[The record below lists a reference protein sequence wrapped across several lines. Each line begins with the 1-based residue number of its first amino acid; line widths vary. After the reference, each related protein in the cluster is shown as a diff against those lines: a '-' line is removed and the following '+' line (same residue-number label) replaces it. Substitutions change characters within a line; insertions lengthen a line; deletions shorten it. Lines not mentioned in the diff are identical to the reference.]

1 MQRSPLLSH
10 GAGRINPRADVKR
23 GFHLYVLLGRG
34 TSAGRRGLMAAQSLD
49 LRTRVLIAVTRS
61 YALMNSALVARSAES
76 YASRRLTVS
85 GQEGGTVSNA
95 PER

>member
-1 MQRSPLLSH
+1 
-10 GAGRINPRADVKR
+10 
-23 GFHLYVLLGRG
+23 
-34 TSAGRRGLMAAQSLD
+34 MAAQSLD